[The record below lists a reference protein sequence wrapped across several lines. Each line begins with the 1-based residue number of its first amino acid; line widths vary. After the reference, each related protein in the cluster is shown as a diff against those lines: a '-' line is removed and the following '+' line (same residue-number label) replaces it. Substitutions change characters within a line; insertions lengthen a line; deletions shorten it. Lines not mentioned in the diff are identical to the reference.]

1 MSLLINYSEDHKEIK
16 QLMKYIGAMK
26 YSDEVDFKKVRAFFE
41 PQLPSGNKLAFKQIK
56 SRKSFVPGKKLP
68 KVQRTITPAPR
79 KAPSRVTPAKPKAS
93 SRKTPIANKS
103 TAEKVKIAG
112 RQGRATTS
120 VIDESSDEEISF
132 SRSRSRNE
140 KTRKK
145 SNEEEDDDYDPSSS
159 KKKAATR
166 SRQTKRAMKTST
178 EEDSTEM
185 TVPVKQRAKKQALRY
200 F

>member
-1 MSLLINYSEDHKEIK
+1 
-16 QLMKYIGAMK
+16 MK
-26 YSDEVDFKKVRAFFE
+26 YSDEVDFKKVRGFFE

-68 KVQRTITPAPR
+68 KVQRTVTPAPR
-79 KAPSRVTPAKPKAS
+79 KAASKVTPAKPKAS

-103 TAEKVKIAG
+103 TAEKVKVAG

-120 VIDESSDEEISF
+120 IIDESSDEEISF
-132 SRSRSRNE
+132 SRSRSRND

-145 SNEEEDDDYDPSSS
+145 SNDDEDDEYEPSLS
-159 KKKAATR
+159 KKRATTR
-166 SRQTKRAMKTST
+166 ARQTKRAMKTST
-178 EEDSTEM
+178 EEDSTEI
-185 TVPVKQRAKKQALRY
+185 TVPIKQRAKKQALRY